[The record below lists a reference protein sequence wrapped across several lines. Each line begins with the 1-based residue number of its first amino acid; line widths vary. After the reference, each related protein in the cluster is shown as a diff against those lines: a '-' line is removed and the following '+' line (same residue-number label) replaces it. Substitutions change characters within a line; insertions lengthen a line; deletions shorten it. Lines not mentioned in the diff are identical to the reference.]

1 MTLTKLI
8 VTIVVIA
15 IVLTAVTAGLL
26 QLAVSGSLPKGFGL
40 WDADA
45 WSNRILT
52 AVVLLVIGVV
62 LALWYRAARP
72 KVQ

>member
-8 VTIVVIA
+8 VTIVVLA
-15 IVLTAVTAGLL
+15 VVLIGASVLLL
-26 QLAVSGSLPKGFGL
+26 QLAVSGALPKGFGL

-52 AVVLLVIGVV
+52 AVILLVIGVV

-72 KVQ
+72 NVQ